1 MNISEAYGIPA
12 DNYAD
17 FADFSEYP
25 EFSSE
30 FADADESYGDDF
42 DEARRPLRG
51 RRMMKPITPKPAK
64 SAYQPKPNQNAV
76 TQAQLQAALA
86 KVSQQINAGA
96 AAVKA
101 VDARV
106 RSTAAETERTGIAL
120 RKEIAD
126 RKKEVLAVRK
136 DLQSTREMAAIMPL
150 LGTLGGGSMAAFAP
164 ILMLGQDVSG
174 STEGG
179 TASSGGLFSGP
190 MGLIT
195 IMALSGGL
203 GGGGK

>member
-1 MNISEAYGIPA
+1 MNISEAYGISGE
-12 DNYAD
+12 N
-17 FADFSEYP
+17 FSDFSDYSEYSDY
-25 EFSSE
+25 SSE
-30 FADADESYGDDF
+30 FSELDENYGEDF
-42 DEARRPLRG
+42 GEARRPRG
-51 RRMMKPITPKPAK
+51 KRNMKPIAPNPAK
-64 SAYQPKPNQNAV
+64 SAYQPKPNQSPV

-86 KVSQQINAGA
+86 KVSQQMNAST

-136 DLQSTREMAAIMPL
+136 DLQSTREMAAFMPL
-150 LGTLGGGSMAAFAP
+150 LGTLGGGQMAALAP
-164 ILMLGQDVSG
+164 LMMLSQDVSG

-179 TASSGGLFSGP
+179 ASSGGGMFSGP

-203 GGGGK
+203 GGGK

>member
-12 DNYAD
+12 DTYAD
-17 FADFSEYP
+17 FADYSDYSDY
-25 EFSSE
+25 SSE
-30 FADADESYGDDF
+30 FADADENYGEDF
-42 DEARRPLRG
+42 GEARRPRG
-51 RRMMKPITPKPAK
+51 KRNMKPIAPGQAK
-64 SAYQPKPNQNAV
+64 SAYQPKPNPAPV

-86 KVSQQINAGA
+86 KVSQQINAST

-150 LGTLGGGSMAAFAP
+150 LGTLGGGQMAAFAP
-164 ILMLGQDVSG
+164 MLMLGQDVSG
-174 STEGG
+174 TTEGG
-179 TASSGGLFSGP
+179 TTNSGGMFSGP

-203 GGGGK
+203 GGGK